1 MISISWYLVL
11 TVGIPESL
19 LMVLM
24 GFQLYNLR
32 LKFGHAIVIAAMS
45 AIISFYVRKLPIVFG
60 VHSLIGIVVLI
71 SLCWLFTRLPLYKVI
86 WSVLTGFAVLAVTQ
100 SILVPLIL
108 WLTSIDYEQ
117 IKNNILINS
126 LMFLIQALF
135 VGAAL
140 VYCKVRKVYIF
151 DLSDGD
157 HNANQQ
163 AHYSDFDDII

>member
-1 MISISWYLVL
+1 MISISWYLTL

-19 LMVLM
+19 LMVLV
-24 GFQLYNLR
+24 GFQLYNL
-32 LKFGHAIVIAAMS
+32 KVKIEHAVVIASVS
-45 AIISFYVRKLPIVFG
+45 AIISYYVRQLPVVFG

-100 SILVPLIL
+100 SILIPLIL
-108 WLTSIDYEQ
+108 WLTSIDYEL
-117 IKNNILINS
+117 IKNDVLINS
-126 LMFLIQALF
+126 LLFLIQALI

-140 VYCKVRKVYIF
+140 VYCKVRKIYIF

-157 HNANQQ
+157 QNANQQ
-163 AHYSDFDDII
+163 ANNSNFDDIT